1 MEIVGKSQVALGNR
15 GKWCYPFENQDTMG
29 TETLV
34 IDLKF
39 DITQWIMPNWLSNW
53 NFSACQTTATMWL
66 CCANT
71 AVNVKLLSKDNAN

>member
-15 GKWCYPFENQDTMG
+15 GNWCYPFENQDTLG

-39 DITQWIMPNWLSNW
+39 DITQRIMPNWLSNW
-53 NFSACQTTATMWL
+53 NFSACQTAATMGEGVGL
-66 CCANT
+66 CY
-71 AVNVKLLSKDNAN
+71 AVPILQLM

>member
-15 GKWCYPFENQDTMG
+15 GNWCYPFENQDTLG

-39 DITQWIMPNWLSNW
+39 DIAQRIMPNWLSNW
-53 NFSACQTTATMWL
+53 EMSV
-66 CCANT
+66 CCFLFVSVDKT
-71 AVNVKLLSKDNAN
+71 IQLTEICMEVEQKQFY